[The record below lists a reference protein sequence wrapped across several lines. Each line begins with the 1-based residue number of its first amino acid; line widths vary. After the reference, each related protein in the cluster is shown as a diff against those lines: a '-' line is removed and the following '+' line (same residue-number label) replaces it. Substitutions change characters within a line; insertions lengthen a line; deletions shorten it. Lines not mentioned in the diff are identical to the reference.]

1 MKYFVRWLFCLAM
14 TGGWAYVAVD
24 KHRLCVAF
32 VATAID
38 YSIVAGFA
46 AMEDYFVVATGF
58 ITAGHLLHRRLE
70 L

>member
-1 MKYFVRWLFCLAM
+1 M

-24 KHRLCVAF
+24 KRGRLRVAF

>member
-1 MKYFVRWLFCLAM
+1 MLRS
-14 TGGWAYVAVD
+14 TSD
-24 KHRLCVAF
+24 RLCVAF